1 MSELLL
7 FLTLKKKKKTRREMP
22 GNILFLT
29 KSLQDVILTVLTGRK
44 SIANYVRYSNIVK
57 S

>member
-1 MSELLL
+1 MSEILL